1 MRVKTFDILLIR
13 LYEAEEI
20 IALLMWIYNTI
31 FYIKFRFNFITA
43 VESDAFEVFRIQFSL
58 LKDAK
63 GTNLTCCVLNQ
74 DSSYKKTYYVSS
86 VYPRLKAFVSNRP
99 GIKP

>member
-20 IALLMWIYNTI
+20 IAIYI

-43 VESDAFEVFRIQFSL
+43 VESDAFENFRIQFSL
-58 LKDAK
+58 LNTPKELIQHA
-63 GTNLTCCVLNQ
+63 
-74 DSSYKKTYYVSS
+74 VS
-86 VYPRLKAFVSNRP
+86 
-99 GIKP
+99 